1 MKKRLIFLLVG
12 IVGLLTIFL
21 YFFCKNMKEIRNIS
35 LSWTTQEYLLNDD
48 RYCTYIYYPQLSGI
62 EDAEKEEWVNLL
74 IEEDVKKILER
85 DDPDDEWRFFAVL
98 HYQIKYI
105 NDRIISI
112 LYEGCDGPMLPGR
125 GNPDVAMATTIDIE
139 EERILTLEDIVAD
152 YEELNTLLLEDQFY
166 NITLWEGTAGQY
178 KISKEYKG
186 KEDSLLEELK
196 GDDNDIEW
204 YVDDGNFV
212 IVSFVGG
219 PDYNEYSIEIKA
231 IKDILQEEFL
241 EKIGVRR

>member
-1 MKKRLIFLLVG
+1 MYETANEKEVNFLIGRYCWIIDNFSLFLLQ
-12 IVGLLTIFL
+12 
-21 YFFCKNMKEIRNIS
+21 EHERN
-35 LSWTTQEYLLNDD
+35 QEYLLNDD

-62 EDAEKEEWVNLL
+62 EDAKKEERVNLL

-178 KISKEYKG
+178 KT
-186 KEDSLLEELK
+186 
-196 GDDNDIEW
+196 
-204 YVDDGNFV
+204 
-212 IVSFVGG
+212 
-219 PDYNEYSIEIKA
+219 
-231 IKDILQEEFL
+231 
-241 EKIGVRR
+241 